1 MNKKNVFLLMFTI
14 LLIISSS
21 CTQKL
26 EIETTDTKVGIKP
39 YSLSQE
45 SEKILRS
52 LNLNGKTN
60 ILFFKAPKSTEYI
73 NVNVYLLGE
82 NGTWMEI
89 DSLSFQAEDK
99 HYNNEGSLEGIFSMV
114 INDFETLELNIN
126 IGSSLRS
133 LSLLK
138 ESFSADDVF
147 YEGVYES
154 SHIFLEEFKDI
165 TLNKEIP
172 VAIIIKNRAT
182 DSTDT
187 IHYDTES
194 FFATTD
200 FEETDYVQA
209 VTLTF
214 ASKID

>member
-1 MNKKNVFLLMFTI
+1 
-14 LLIISSS
+14 
-21 CTQKL
+21 
-26 EIETTDTKVGIKP
+26 
-39 YSLSQE
+39 
-45 SEKILRS
+45 
-52 LNLNGKTN
+52 
-60 ILFFKAPKSTEYI
+60 
-73 NVNVYLLGE
+73 
-82 NGTWMEI
+82 
-89 DSLSFQAEDK
+89 
-99 HYNNEGSLEGIFSMV
+99 MV